1 MIRISLAV
9 LLAAQAAASS
19 PRTAI
24 TQEQADAFAQKLES
38 LRESKTPARKK
49 DGARDAVIV
58 TEGELNSYLNYTL
71 GPSLPAGLSDVEL
84 QLDRDR
90 LHGTASVDMEQVK
103 KELGNLSP
111 WNPLSLLSGRVPVE
125 VTGRY
130 LAAEDGFG
138 RIEVQEARLAGV
150 TVPMAMLEQ
159 IVAGATR
166 TSSDPDGFD
175 IHAPFRLPPPVRRVR
190 VMPGRAFLDL

>member
-1 MIRISLAV
+1 MFRISLAV
-9 LLAAQAAASS
+9 LIAAQAAASS

-24 TQEQADAFAQKLES
+24 TQEQADAFAQKLDS
-38 LRESKTPARKK
+38 LREPSGKARKN
-49 DGARDAVIV
+49 GARDPVIV

-71 GPSLPAGLSDVEL
+71 GPTLPAGLSDVEL

-90 LHGTASVDMEQVK
+90 LHATANVDMDQVK

-111 WNPLSLLSGRVPVE
+111 WNPLSLLTGRVPVE

-138 RIEVQEARLAGV
+138 RVEIQEARLAGV
-150 TVPMAMLEQ
+150 TVPMTMLEQ
-159 IVAGATR
+159 IVSGATR